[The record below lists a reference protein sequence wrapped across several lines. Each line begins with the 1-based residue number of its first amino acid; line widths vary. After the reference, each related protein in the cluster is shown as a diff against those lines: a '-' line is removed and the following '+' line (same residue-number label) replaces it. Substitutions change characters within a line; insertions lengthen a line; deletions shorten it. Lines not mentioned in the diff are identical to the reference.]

1 MPNFKDFVQ
10 DDLVVFFN
18 PNEFG
23 EVHNVDGKDMLVV
36 IDSDTLKEKTANGA
50 GMYATHTGVMMS
62 EFAMFVKVEDIEE
75 PVIGQHIRLDGDVY
89 LVTDVAA
96 SSGVY
101 QVTLGANVG

>member
-36 IDSDTLKEKTANGA
+36 IDSDTLREKSMNGA
-50 GMYATHTGVMMS
+50 SMYATHSGVMMH
-62 EFAMFVKVEDIEE
+62 EFSMFVKVEDIEE
-75 PVIGQHIRLDGDVY
+75 PVIGQPIRLDGNVY

-96 SSGVY
+96 STGVY
-101 QVTLGANVG
+101 QITLGANVG